1 MSIQPV
7 GCDAKQFH
15 AVERQARNHY
25 LDSLMGRFIA
35 IVLCEILASA
45 PVVCHF
51 SVAGG
56 TRSPCLAVSEAS
68 VMGIQLYHF

>member
-1 MSIQPV
+1 MPNNSMLW
-7 GCDAKQFH
+7 
-15 AVERQARNHY
+15 R
-25 LDSLMGRFIA
+25 GRLEIIIWIVWWGAFIA

-68 VMGIQLYHF
+68 VMGIQLYHFWVEPLL